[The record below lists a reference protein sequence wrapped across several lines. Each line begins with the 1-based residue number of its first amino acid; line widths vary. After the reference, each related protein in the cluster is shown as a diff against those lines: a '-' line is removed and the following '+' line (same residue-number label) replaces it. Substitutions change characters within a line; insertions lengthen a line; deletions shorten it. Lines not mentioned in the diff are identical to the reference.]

1 MDEKWRKSNTQGWW
15 LIHKYFCSTTHWCS
29 FTDPSCS
36 AFPRNLASP
45 QVSEIVLSCW
55 FFISHSCDSALSLSL
70 NENCE
75 KFSLAQHVLE
85 ISTWITYRS
94 LNILCYPKGTCHLH
108 IYLSSSVLVIA
119 PHCPVWEAQHHTDLP
134 HLSYTIS
141 DQSPSLGLF
150 TSKNLSNSLLFLHLC
165 VSAAV
170 KWSRSVVSNSLRPR
184 GL

>member
-1 MDEKWRKSNTQGWW
+1 MRSGGKATHRADDSYINTFVP
-15 LIHKYFCSTTHWCS
+15 LH
-29 FTDPSCS
+29 TDALSLTPLALPS
-36 AFPRNLASP
+36 PGILASP

-165 VSAAV
+165 VSAPV
-170 KWSRSVVSNSLRPR
+170 K
-184 GL
+184 